1 MAEIKDP
8 QWAQTYFD
16 RGIDTHNRRIF
27 LTDIE
32 EDSAMDVIKALYYL
46 DTINDDPIEL
56 FICSYGGSVAHC
68 LAIFDIIKTLSCPVH
83 TFAFGV
89 CQSAAPLL
97 LAAGAKD
104 QRWVAEHTQ
113 LMTHQ
118 YSETL
123 SGRGSSLA
131 VDLKQGQNLDDKWNE
146 LLASLSSKTP
156 KFWKDKSSK
165 VADFYFSADDA
176 IAWGIADS
184 IWKEK

>member
-1 MAEIKDP
+1 MSEPTDP
-8 QWAQTYFD
+8 QWASTYFE
-16 RGIDTHNRRIF
+16 RGIDTRNRRIF

-32 EDSAMDVIKALYYL
+32 EESAMDVIKALYYL
-46 DTINDDPIEL
+46 DTISDEPVEL

-68 LAIFDIIKTLSCPVH
+68 LGVYDIIRTLSCPVH

-97 LAAGAKD
+97 LASGEPG

-118 YSETL
+118 YSETI
-123 SGRGSSLA
+123 SGRGTSLQ
-131 VDLKQGQNLDDKWNE
+131 VDLKQGMALDTRWNE
-146 LLASLSSKTP
+146 LLASHSSKTV
-156 KFWKDKSSK
+156 KFWKDRSSK
-165 VADFYFSADDA
+165 IADFYFSADDA
-176 IAWGIADS
+176 IQWGIADS